1 MSHRSLGVRLAL
13 ALALGAAC
21 ALPACTNQES
31 SRQEASTESGSTSTK
46 NTSPDPTPTP
56 VKENVVQV
64 KLDTTMG
71 DIVLEL
77 DKDKAPI
84 STENFLAYVDAGSYD
99 GTIFH
104 RVIDGFMIQGGGFT
118 TAMSQRRTNAPIR
131 NEWQNGLSNTRYTV
145 AMARLGGQAD
155 SATSQFFI
163 NVADNGFL
171 DQPRDGAGY
180 AVFGRVVEG
189 TEVVDA
195 IAKVA
200 TTSRAGHQDVPV
212 EPVMIE
218 KATRL
223 SNGG

>member
-1 MSHRSLGVRLAL
+1 MKNRSVGARLAL
-13 ALALGAAC
+13 ALALGAIT
-21 ALPACTNQES
+21 ALPACKNQDSSKQES
-31 SRQEASTESGSTSTK
+31 SAQSNPSNTTSA
-46 NTSPDPTPTP
+46 NPTP

-84 STENFLAYVDAGSYD
+84 STDNFLAYVDAGAYN

-104 RVIDGFMIQGGGFT
+104 RVMDGFMIQGGGFT
-118 TAMSQRRTNAPIR
+118 PDMRQRPTNASIK
-131 NEWQNGLSNTRYTV
+131 NEWQNGLSNSKYTV

-155 SATSQFFI
+155 SATTQFFI

-189 TEVVDA
+189 TDVVDA
-195 IAKVA
+195 IGKVN
-200 TTSRAGHQDVPV
+200 TTSRAGHQNVPV
-212 EPVMIE
+212 EPVVIE
-218 KATRL
+218 KVTRV